1 MARSRWLMLTLAVLA
16 CNGDNG
22 DGTDETETD
31 SDTPTGDTET
41 DVLDTDPQETDVVDT
56 DPIVAMPMDVSI
68 EPAEPLVGEALNCFP
83 DTEQQTSISW
93 SVDGQPAGVSGATVM
108 MWFQVWA
115 SAVDWPLNVGG
126 KPLNSLPAFVPVAFE
141 MAVLMAGLGIIAT
154 LLLRS
159 RLFPWVKPQLAH
171 PRVTDDYFVLSI
183 RQTDADLDP
192 DLAARLMRDHG
203 AIEVNEDTDG
213 ETS

>member
-1 MARSRWLMLTLAVLA
+1 MNRKLMGVF
-16 CNGDNG
+16 
-22 DGTDETETD
+22 TDEDEVVAATRACRER
-31 SDTPTGDTET
+31 GYEII
-41 DVLDTDPQETDVVDT
+41 DVFAPYPVHGLDRVMGLRPSRVTWVCF
-56 DPIVAMPMDVSI
+56 
-68 EPAEPLVGEALNCFP
+68 AL
-83 DTEQQTSISW
+83 
-93 SVDGQPAGVSGATVM
+93 GVSGATLM
-108 MWFQVWA
+108 LWFQIWA

-126 KPLNSLPAFVPVAFE
+126 KPLNSLPAFIPVAFE

-154 LLLRS
+154 LMLRS

-171 PRVTDDYFVLSI
+171 PKVTDDHFVLAI

-203 AIEVNEDTDG
+203 AVEVHEDTVG